1 MEVKNGIIIDGV
13 LHEAVNY
20 SNDSSCSICSL
31 RKECDELENRCDE
44 WICKLIDCKYFVNRG
59 KVIVTLSREE
69 PKNVGEI
76 YCNRVKIDKEEL

>member
-31 RKECDELENRCDE
+31 QSQCEELERQTDKWLCD
-44 WICKLIDCKYFVNRG
+44 LFDCWGFVNRG
-59 KVIVTLSREE
+59 KVTNIEIEE
-69 PKNVGEI
+69 AENENGKYGI
-76 YCNRVKIDKEEL
+76 Q